1 VHVDA
6 DPTRLVQVF
15 ANLLNNA
22 CRYTER
28 GGEVHLSVERQ
39 GTEAVII
46 VRDNGSGIPPEM
58 LPRMFEMFTQLDRP
72 LERAQGGLGIGLS
85 MVKRL
90 VELHGGSVSIHSA
103 GLGTGT
109 RVEIRLPTV
118 LSPLPGIV
126 AGRIDAQALPARRIL
141 VADDNADAA
150 ESLAQILQLMGNEVL
165 TVVDGVEA
173 VERAPVFAPDIVM
186 LDIGMPRM
194 NGYEACRCLRGQEA
208 CSTAVIIAVTG
219 WGQDEDRAKAR
230 EAGFDLHLTKPVDPL
245 AVEALLAA
253 LPAPRR

>member
-1 VHVDA
+1 
-6 DPTRLVQVF
+6 
-15 ANLLNNA
+15 
-22 CRYTER
+22 
-28 GGEVHLSVERQ
+28 
-39 GTEAVII
+39 
-46 VRDNGSGIPPEM
+46 
-58 LPRMFEMFTQLDRP
+58 
-72 LERAQGGLGIGLS
+72 
-85 MVKRL
+85 
-90 VELHGGSVSIHSA
+90 
-103 GLGTGT
+103 
-109 RVEIRLPTV
+109 VEIRLPTV
-118 LSPLPGIV
+118 LSPLPGVV
-126 AGRIDAQALPARRIL
+126 AGSIHAQALPARRIL

-208 CSTAVIIAVTG
+208 GSAAVIIAVTG